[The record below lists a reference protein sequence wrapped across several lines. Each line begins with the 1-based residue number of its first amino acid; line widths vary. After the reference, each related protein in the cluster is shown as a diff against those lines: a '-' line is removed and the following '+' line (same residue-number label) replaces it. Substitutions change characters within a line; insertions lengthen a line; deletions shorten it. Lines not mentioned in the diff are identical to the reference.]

1 MKYLKKELPM
11 KQDVKIRITI
21 EIENIQKKTAE
32 SVIRSNHFEQR
43 MMEILKKMGE
53 MAGEAVLDSDTEGI
67 SQETRNCWVREA
79 RCNDGMRRSKGH
91 AAGI

>member
-32 SVIRSNHFEQR
+32 SWIRSNHFEQR
-43 MMEILKKMGE
+43 MMEIL
-53 MAGEAVLDSDTEGI
+53 
-67 SQETRNCWVREA
+67 R
-79 RCNDGMRRSKGH
+79 
-91 AAGI
+91 